1 MATIPTLTRQR
12 GLPKSTGVGPQP
24 QVLIQDK
31 SGESMQQLGL
41 DLGNVAGEFFA
52 AQAKQHLNESTLGA
66 TIQLNQLQT
75 DLAKED
81 PSVAL
86 AEYDAKADEIYSNVA
101 TGLSPVAKEAFD
113 QTWSALSARTQV
125 SVQANAIKRGKD
137 IQVAGLDTYI
147 ANTEI
152 MFGKDPNPLVQD
164 VLYEKG
170 VEAIRNAVKHNII
183 TFEDGAKRLKKF
195 TTNRS
200 KNILAGFISREPKEE
215 LADTYT
221 LFDEGLPK
229 THPLYKYY
237 NALTSPEQLKIR
249 RNIATE
255 YSRWSRAQSKKAA
268 EEKAALK
275 LAQETNYVAHIVD
288 IANSATGRKD
298 LTFYQK
304 EQENGNITATQFDKI
319 KTYIENINEAKT
331 DNAVLSSLIQR
342 IYATGDIAD
351 KADRENQ
358 LKAIQNEMDSHV
370 GNRKLTDA
378 NVTKILG
385 LVEKAKKEG
394 FGADPIT
401 VQRKQLNI
409 ALGGKESEFATFEG
423 NQPSIKRRMDA
434 LNFYDALVA
443 DGIDPLKAREQAYNA
458 AIEATPGVEGSL
470 RPYGYKGPM
479 NNKKV
484 TPEVLSESKKQLNEA
499 LGLGRVK
506 SGEYKA
512 QMKIITDLETI
523 LRNALE

>member
-1 MATIPTLTRQR
+1 MAIIPTLTRQR

-137 IQVAGLDTYI
+137 IQVAGLDTYV

-152 MFGKDPNPLVQD
+152 MFGKDSNPLVQD

-183 TFEDGAKRLKKF
+183 TFEDGAKRLEKF

-200 KNILAGFISREPKEE
+200 KNILAGFISRQPKEE

-237 NALTSPEQLKIR
+237 NALTTPEQVKIR
-249 RNIATE
+249 RDIATE

-268 EEKAALK
+268 EDKATLERK
-275 LAQETNYVAHIVD
+275 QETNYVGHIVD
-288 IANSATGRKD
+288 IADPTKERKS
-298 LTFYQK
+298 LRFYEK
-304 EQENGNITATQFDKI
+304 EQKNQNITATQFDKI
-319 KTYIENINEAKT
+319 RTYIGNIDEAKT
-331 DNAVLSSLIQR
+331 DSAVLSSLIQK
-342 IYATGDIAD
+342 IYDTGNI
-351 KADRENQ
+351 KNTTDRENQ

-370 GNRKLTDA
+370 GNKKLTAA

-385 LVEKAKKEG
+385 LVEKAKADG

-409 ALGGKESEFATFEG
+409 SLGGKEGMIVTFEG
-423 NQPSIKRRMDA
+423 NQPSLKRRMDA

-443 DGIDPLKAREQAYNA
+443 DGMDPLKAKDQAYNA
-458 AIEATPGVEGSL
+458 AVAETPGVEGSL
-470 RPYGYKGPM
+470 RPYGYTGPM

-499 LGLGRVK
+499 FNSKRMK
-506 SGEYKA
+506 SGQYNA

-523 LRNALE
+523 LENALE